1 MKKGNFYMIR
11 LVASDIDGTLLQGGA
26 RALSDELF
34 GLIRVLKKRGILF
47 CAASGRQYRSMRA
60 LFAQAE
66 DDIAYLCENGA
77 IVYRGGSVVSK
88 LAMERA
94 DALAL
99 IGQIQAQE
107 QCEVLISGADTSY
120 LIPKHPDYVDHI
132 RYFVGNHITRVKRAQ
147 DIPEDILK
155 VSAYC
160 RDGAASHAQ
169 TLGAPWKAAYSV
181 AVAGEKWLDFTRADK
196 GTGLAALCGELGVRP
211 QEVIAFG
218 DNFNDVPMLD
228 LVGSPYIMQ
237 GAVPALLERYQRT
250 LGFYSCTVPAMEQYT
265 LARFLSEGYFE
276 THVNRMR
283 GFYRGRRDQVLDAL
297 SRSPLAGRYQ
307 VRGEDAG
314 LHFLLRLET
323 ERDDRSLARA
333 AEERQIRLSFLS
345 DYGGGES
352 HVLVV
357 SYPGIELARLPEAL
371 AHLAELL

>member
-1 MKKGNFYMIR
+1 MIR

-120 LIPKHPDYVDHI
+120 LLPKHPDYVDHI

-147 DIPEDILK
+147 DIPEDPQGVGLLPGW
-155 VSAYC
+155 
-160 RDGAASHAQ
+160 R
-169 TLGAPWKAAYSV
+169 
-181 AVAGEKWLDFTRADK
+181 GE
-196 GTGLAALCGELGVRP
+196 
-211 QEVIAFG
+211 
-218 DNFNDVPMLD
+218 
-228 LVGSPYIMQ
+228 PY
-237 GAVPALLERYQRT
+237 T
-250 LGFYSCTVPAMEQYT
+250 
-265 LARFLSEGYFE
+265 
-276 THVNRMR
+276 
-283 GFYRGRRDQVLDAL
+283 D
-297 SRSPLAGRYQ
+297 AGRAVESGVQ
-307 VRGEDAG
+307 RGCGGGKMAGFHARRQGHGPCCPVRGVGCAPAG
-314 LHFLLRLET
+314 GHSVR
-323 ERDDRSLARA
+323 
-333 AEERQIRLSFLS
+333 
-345 DYGGGES
+345 
-352 HVLVV
+352 
-357 SYPGIELARLPEAL
+357 
-371 AHLAELL
+371 

>member
-120 LIPKHPDYVDHI
+120 LLPKHPDYVDHI

-169 TLGAPWKAAYSV
+169 TLG
-181 AVAGEKWLDFTRADK
+181 
-196 GTGLAALCGELGVRP
+196 GELGVRP

-237 GAVPALLERYQRT
+237 GAVPALLERYPMQ
-250 LGFYSCTVPAMEQYT
+250 C
-265 LARFLSEGYFE
+265 ARVE
-276 THVNRMR
+276 
-283 GFYRGRRDQVLDAL
+283 DVL
-297 SRSPLAGRYQ
+297 RK
-307 VRGEDAG
+307 
-314 LHFLLRLET
+314 
-323 ERDDRSLARA
+323 
-333 AEERQIRLSFLS
+333 
-345 DYGGGES
+345 
-352 HVLVV
+352 
-357 SYPGIELARLPEAL
+357 
-371 AHLAELL
+371 LAEG

>member
-1 MKKGNFYMIR
+1 MIR

-147 DIPEDILK
+147 DIPEDILGLLPGW
-155 VSAYC
+155 
-160 RDGAASHAQ
+160 R
-169 TLGAPWKAAYSV
+169 
-181 AVAGEKWLDFTRADK
+181 GE
-196 GTGLAALCGELGVRP
+196 P
-211 QEVIAFG
+211 
-218 DNFNDVPMLD
+218 
-228 LVGSPYIMQ
+228 
-237 GAVPALLERYQRT
+237 
-250 LGFYSCTVPAMEQYT
+250 CT
-265 LARFLSEGYFE
+265 
-276 THVNRMR
+276 
-283 GFYRGRRDQVLDAL
+283 D
-297 SRSPLAGRYQ
+297 AGRAVESGVQ
-307 VRGEDAG
+307 RGC
-314 LHFLLRLET
+314 
-323 ERDDRSLARA
+323 
-333 AEERQIRLSFLS
+333 
-345 DYGGGES
+345 GGGKMAGF
-352 HVLVV
+352 H
-357 SYPGIELARLPEAL
+357 ARR
-371 AHLAELL
+371 

>member
-1 MKKGNFYMIR
+1 MIR

-120 LIPKHPDYVDHI
+120 LLPKHPDYVDHI

-181 AVAGEKWLDFTRADK
+181 AVAGGKMAGFHAR
-196 GTGLAALCGELGVRP
+196 R
-211 QEVIAFG
+211 
-218 DNFNDVPMLD
+218 
-228 LVGSPYIMQ
+228 Q
-237 GAVPALLERYQRT
+237 GHGP
-250 LGFYSCTVPAMEQYT
+250 CCP
-265 LARFLSEGYFE
+265 
-276 THVNRMR
+276 
-283 GFYRGRRDQVLDAL
+283 
-297 SRSPLAGRYQ
+297 
-307 VRGEDAG
+307 VRGVGCAPAG
-314 LHFLLRLET
+314 GHSVR
-323 ERDDRSLARA
+323 
-333 AEERQIRLSFLS
+333 
-345 DYGGGES
+345 
-352 HVLVV
+352 
-357 SYPGIELARLPEAL
+357 
-371 AHLAELL
+371 

>member
-120 LIPKHPDYVDHI
+120 LLPKHPDYVDHI

-181 AVAGEKWLDFTRADK
+181 A
-196 GTGLAALCGELGVRP
+196 ALCGELGVRP

-237 GAVPALLERYQRT
+237 GAVPALLERYPMH
-250 LGFYSCTVPAMEQYT
+250 C
-265 LARFLSEGYFE
+265 ARVE
-276 THVNRMR
+276 
-283 GFYRGRRDQVLDAL
+283 DVLRKL
-297 SRSPLAGRYQ
+297 
-307 VRGEDAG
+307 
-314 LHFLLRLET
+314 
-323 ERDDRSLARA
+323 
-333 AEERQIRLSFLS
+333 AEE
-345 DYGGGES
+345 
-352 HVLVV
+352 
-357 SYPGIELARLPEAL
+357 
-371 AHLAELL
+371 

>member
-120 LIPKHPDYVDHI
+120 LIPKHPD
-132 RYFVGNHITRVKRAQ
+132 
-147 DIPEDILK
+147 IPEDILK

-237 GAVPALLERYQRT
+237 GAVPALLERYPMQ
-250 LGFYSCTVPAMEQYT
+250 C
-265 LARFLSEGYFE
+265 ARVE
-276 THVNRMR
+276 
-283 GFYRGRRDQVLDAL
+283 DVL
-297 SRSPLAGRYQ
+297 RK
-307 VRGEDAG
+307 
-314 LHFLLRLET
+314 
-323 ERDDRSLARA
+323 
-333 AEERQIRLSFLS
+333 
-345 DYGGGES
+345 
-352 HVLVV
+352 
-357 SYPGIELARLPEAL
+357 
-371 AHLAELL
+371 LAEG

>member
-1 MKKGNFYMIR
+1 MIR

-120 LIPKHPDYVDHI
+120 LLPKHPDYVDHI

-155 VSAYC
+155 AVSYTHLDHCSPISDTTIMASA
-160 RDGAASHAQ
+160 GAQCDHVQHVSTQLPYAI
-169 TLGAPWKAAYSV
+169 TAAAVSCISYV
-181 AVAGEKWLDFTRADK
+181 AAGLLVHFELPGLLALPF
-196 GTGLAALCGELGVRP
+196 GLAP
-211 QEVIAFG
+211 
-218 DNFNDVPMLD
+218 
-228 LVGSPYIMQ
+228 
-237 GAVPALLERYQRT
+237 
-250 LGFYSCTVPAMEQYT
+250 
-265 LARFLSEGYFE
+265 
-276 THVNRMR
+276 
-283 GFYRGRRDQVLDAL
+283 
-297 SRSPLAGRYQ
+297 
-307 VRGEDAG
+307 
-314 LHFLLRLET
+314 
-323 ERDDRSLARA
+323 
-333 AEERQIRLSFLS
+333 
-345 DYGGGES
+345 
-352 HVLVV
+352 V
-357 SYPGIELARLPEAL
+357 SYT
-371 AHLAELL
+371 HLDVYKRQGRNKACR

>member
-120 LIPKHPDYVDHI
+120 LLPKHPDYVDHI
-132 RYFVGNHITRVKRAQ
+132 RYFVGNRTTAVEDFSAIDEPFLKISAWCPDGVTPKIERFFETRWADQV
-147 DIPEDILK
+147 
-155 VSAYC
+155 
-160 RDGAASHAQ
+160 
-169 TLGAPWKAAYSV
+169 SV
-181 AVAGEKWLDFTRADK
+181 AVAGECWLDFTLANK
-196 GTGLAALCGELGVRP
+196 GTGLQAISERLGIP
-211 QEVIAFG
+211 PAQIAVFG
-218 DNFNDVPMLD
+218 DNFNDLPMMRFAG
-228 LVGSPYIMQ
+228 VSY
-237 GAVPALLERYQRT
+237 
-250 LGFYSCTVPAMEQYT
+250 AMEGAAPGVKAQADHT
-265 LARFLSEGYFE
+265 C
-276 THVNRMR
+276 
-283 GFYRGRRDQVLDAL
+283 RRVEEVLKDF
-297 SRSPLAGRYQ
+297 
-307 VRGEDAG
+307 V
-314 LHFLLRLET
+314 
-323 ERDDRSLARA
+323 
-333 AEERQIRLSFLS
+333 
-345 DYGGGES
+345 
-352 HVLVV
+352 
-357 SYPGIELARLPEAL
+357 
-371 AHLAELL
+371 

>member
-1 MKKGNFYMIR
+1 M
-11 LVASDIDGTLLQGGA
+11 
-26 RALSDELF
+26 
-34 GLIRVLKKRGILF
+34 
-47 CAASGRQYRSMRA
+47 
-60 LFAQAE
+60 
-66 DDIAYLCENGA
+66 
-77 IVYRGGSVVSK
+77 SK

-120 LIPKHPDYVDHI
+120 LLPKHPDYVDHI

-160 RDGAASHAQ
+160 RDGAASHTQ

-237 GAVPALLERYQRT
+237 GAVPALLERYPMQ
-250 LGFYSCTVPAMEQYT
+250 C
-265 LARFLSEGYFE
+265 ARVE
-276 THVNRMR
+276 
-283 GFYRGRRDQVLDAL
+283 DVL
-297 SRSPLAGRYQ
+297 RK
-307 VRGEDAG
+307 
-314 LHFLLRLET
+314 
-323 ERDDRSLARA
+323 
-333 AEERQIRLSFLS
+333 
-345 DYGGGES
+345 
-352 HVLVV
+352 
-357 SYPGIELARLPEAL
+357 
-371 AHLAELL
+371 LAEG